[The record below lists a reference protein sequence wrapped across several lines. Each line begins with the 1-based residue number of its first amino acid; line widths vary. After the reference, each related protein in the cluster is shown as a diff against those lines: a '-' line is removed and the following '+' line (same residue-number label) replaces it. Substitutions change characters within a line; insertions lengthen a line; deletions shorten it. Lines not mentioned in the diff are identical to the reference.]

1 MFRPVLPPVTTLS
14 RPVTGTIA
22 WAIVDIIPV
31 KVVPDKVVIVIDVDV
46 AAAVPVTIPPVAAP
60 V

>member
-1 MFRPVLPPVTTLS
+1 MFRTVLPPVTTLA

-22 WAIVDIIPV
+22 WSIVDIIPV